1 MLLAININNT
11 ETKVGLF
18 RGESLESH
26 WRLTTTPQ
34 RTPDE
39 WASTLTSYL
48 AQAGRSTQEVR
59 AAIVASVVPPV
70 TQGLCEAVERATT
83 VAPAVVDGRSKLPI
97 TLDVEEPLQVGAD
110 RILNTLAAAQLFHRD
125 TIVVDFGTATTFD
138 CITADGH
145 FLGGVIMPGIR
156 TASDA
161 LIRGTAKLPAT
172 DLAPPTRTIGRR
184 TDEAI
189 RAGALLGAR
198 LPQAIGAL
206 VVWVVFLNG
215 GTLAINSVFDKDEGD
230 IGYLRAPPPPPRHL
244 LGFSAAL
251 LAGGQLLSVA
261 LPPAF
266 RIDYAICLVL
276 SILYSVPPFRFK
288 AVAGVDWV
296 INMWGFGTLTPFA
309 AWAATGR
316 PLDLAHGL
324 VLLGFCPLFAGLYPL
339 TQLYQMEED
348 RRRGDRT
355 LALMLGMR
363 ASLAVA
369 IACTVLAFALFA
381 WAAALLWV
389 GAWLLVVPLILWLA
403 VLLPWYR
410 RRDALSAAAQQR
422 GMYQA
427 LGAWAVTDVAVLLVF
442 AR

>member
-18 RGESLESH
+18 RGDSLESH

-83 VAPAVVDGRSKLPI
+83 VPPVVVDGRSQLPI

-172 DLAPPTRTIGRR
+172 DLAPPTRAIGRR
-184 TDEAI
+184 TEEAI
-189 RAGALLGAR
+189 RAG
-198 LPQAIGAL
+198 
-206 VVWVVFLNG
+206 
-215 GTLAINSVFDKDEGD
+215 
-230 IGYLRAPPPPPRHL
+230 
-244 LGFSAAL
+244 
-251 LAGGQLLSVA
+251 
-261 LPPAF
+261 
-266 RIDYAICLVL
+266 
-276 SILYSVPPFRFK
+276 
-288 AVAGVDWV
+288 
-296 INMWGFGTLTPFA
+296 
-309 AWAATGR
+309 
-316 PLDLAHGL
+316 
-324 VLLGFCPLFAGLYPL
+324 VLLGTADAVDGLV
-339 TQLYQMEED
+339 
-348 RRRGDRT
+348 RRIKAEWPNGT
-355 LALMLGMR
+355 APHVIATGGL
-363 ASLAVA
+363 ASLVAPLAREIEAVHPDLTLTGLR
-369 IACTVLAFALFA
+369 IAA
-381 WAAALLWV
+381 
-389 GAWLLVVPLILWLA
+389 G
-403 VLLPWYR
+403 
-410 RRDALSAAAQQR
+410 
-422 GMYQA
+422 A
-427 LGAWAVTDVAVLLVF
+427 LGLKW
-442 AR
+442 

>member
-83 VAPAVVDGRSKLPI
+83 VAPAVVDGRSHLPI

-110 RILNTLAAAQLFHRD
+110 RILNTLAAADLFHPD
-125 TIVVDFGTATTFD
+125 TIVVDFGTAATFD

-172 DLAPPTRTIGRR
+172 DLTPPSRTIGRR
-184 TDEAI
+184 TEEAI
-189 RAGALLGAR
+189 RSG
-198 LPQAIGAL
+198 
-206 VVWVVFLNG
+206 
-215 GTLAINSVFDKDEGD
+215 
-230 IGYLRAPPPPPRHL
+230 
-244 LGFSAAL
+244 
-251 LAGGQLLSVA
+251 
-261 LPPAF
+261 
-266 RIDYAICLVL
+266 
-276 SILYSVPPFRFK
+276 
-288 AVAGVDWV
+288 
-296 INMWGFGTLTPFA
+296 
-309 AWAATGR
+309 
-316 PLDLAHGL
+316 
-324 VLLGFCPLFAGLYPL
+324 VLLGTADAVDGIVRRIKAESPLPSVA
-339 TQLYQMEED
+339 
-348 RRRGDRT
+348 RWCV
-355 LALMLGMR
+355 R
-363 ASLAVA
+363 AA
-369 IACTVLAFALFA
+369 
-381 WAAALLWV
+381 
-389 GAWLLVVPLILWLA
+389 
-403 VLLPWYR
+403 
-410 RRDALSAAAQQR
+410 
-422 GMYQA
+422 
-427 LGAWAVTDVAVLLVF
+427 
-442 AR
+442 